1 MQLQYQ
7 IMFSSACT
15 ADPLYIPA
23 QLCRGI
29 AVYLRMQVGEH
40 AHAHARMRD
49 DDVRAAVRCSACSD
63 GQYSAA
69 PGQRD
74 AELAHA
80 STAWM
85 RDGMTSSC
93 GMVA

>member
-40 AHAHARMRD
+40 AHAHARMRA

-63 GQYSAA
+63 AQYSAA
-69 PGQRD
+69 PGQALRAAGPCEHRLD
-74 AELAHA
+74 AR
-80 STAWM
+80 M
-85 RDGMTSSC
+85 MSSC